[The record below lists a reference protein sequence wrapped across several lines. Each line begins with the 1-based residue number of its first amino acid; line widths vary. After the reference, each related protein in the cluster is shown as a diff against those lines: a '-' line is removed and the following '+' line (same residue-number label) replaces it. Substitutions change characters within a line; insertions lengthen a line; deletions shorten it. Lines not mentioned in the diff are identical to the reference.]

1 MRRLSFPR
9 FPGHRIQGF
18 NDIRDA
24 TEETL
29 GLTLGLIT
37 GAVAAAAIA
46 AYRRRARPAKDSA
59 RQAE

>member
-1 MRRLSFPR
+1 VRRLSFPR

-37 GAVAAAAIA
+37 GALL
-46 AYRRRARPAKDSA
+46 PPP
-59 RQAE
+59 